1 MSLLNDDIK
10 SLFGDVFGQIYG
22 DGTLKRTTV
31 TNLGGGRNGTGTIEV
46 PVKVQVDL
54 CTEQMQKQDGYTSD
68 DVRLLILQKGLTVVM
83 TTDDLVFVND
93 RNATYKIATVSQDPG
108 ESYFECR
115 GKLQKVTVP

>member
-31 TNLGGGRNGTGTIEV
+31 TNLGGGRNGTDTIEV
-46 PVKVQVDL
+46 PLKVQVDL
-54 CTEQMQKQDGYTSD
+54 CTEQMQRADNYTSD
-68 DVRLLILQKGLTVVM
+68 DVRLLILQAGVPLLT
-83 TTDDLVFVND
+83 TNDEIFVND
-93 RNATYKIATVSQDPG
+93 RNATYKLMTVGQDPG

-115 GKLQKVTVP
+115 GKLKS